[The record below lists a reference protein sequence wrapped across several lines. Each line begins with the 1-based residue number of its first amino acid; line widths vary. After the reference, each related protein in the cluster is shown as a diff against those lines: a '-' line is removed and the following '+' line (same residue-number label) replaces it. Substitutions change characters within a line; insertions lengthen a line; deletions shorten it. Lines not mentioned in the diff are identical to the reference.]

1 MVINNGTFKE
11 VSSKIYTM
19 SLPMI
24 YDRIDELLEI
34 IKKNPEDQD
43 LYFNSEMELSYLEAL
58 REEIE

>member
-1 MVINNGTFKE
+1 
-11 VSSKIYTM
+11 M

>member
-1 MVINNGTFKE
+1 M
-11 VSSKIYTM
+11 M

-24 YDRIDELLEI
+24 YDRIEELIEI

-43 LYFNSEMELSYLEAL
+43 LFFNSEMELSYLEAL